1 MVGTDPVQS
10 QGRVLDGWLIIEES
24 ILTTITETLMRDLIL
39 KILKVLHPDFDFS
52 EVEKADDDERF
63 VEWFDEQG
71 FLADLRTAVEGSR
84 HIEKLDSSFKGFFD
98 LMAERKVFDMKD
110 WYDIGQEIEVSLDD
124 RFYQVG
130 IDEYWTD
137 IVDEKITEA
146 LDNIELAVD
155 IENVVC
161 TARRL

>member
-1 MVGTDPVQS
+1 
-10 QGRVLDGWLIIEES
+10 
-24 ILTTITETLMRDLIL
+24 MRDLIL

-63 VEWFDEQG
+63 VEWFDEQD
-71 FLADLRTAVEGSR
+71 FLGDLRKVISAGKDMGRLSEGADAILYVLNAHAPHLLPAKGLDESAVNY
-84 HIEKLDSSFKGFFD
+84 
-98 LMAERKVFDMKD
+98 A
-110 WYDIGQEIEVSLDD
+110 IEVALDD
-124 RFYQVG
+124 KFYQAG

-137 IVDEKITEA
+137 QVDDKITEA

>member
-1 MVGTDPVQS
+1 VF
-10 QGRVLDGWLIIEES
+10 QGRGLDGWLIIDGS
-24 ILTTITETLMRDLIL
+24 ILTTITETIMRDLIL

-52 EVEKADDDERF
+52 EVEKADDDVRF
-63 VEWFDEQG
+63 VKWFDEQG

-84 HIEKLDSSFKGFFD
+84 DMAKLDSSFKGFFD

-124 RFYQVG
+124 RFYQIG
-130 IDEYWTD
+130 IDEYWTHT
-137 IVDEKITEA
+137 VDEKINER
-146 LDNIELAVD
+146 LEDIYDQELAVD

-161 TARRL
+161 KLTKL

>member
-1 MVGTDPVQS
+1 
-10 QGRVLDGWLIIEES
+10 
-24 ILTTITETLMRDLIL
+24 MRDLIL
-39 KILKVLHPDFDFS
+39 KILKVLHPHFDFS

-63 VEWFDEQG
+63 VEWFDEQD
-71 FLADLRTAVEGSR
+71 FLGDLRTAVEGSR
-84 HIEKLDSSFKGFFD
+84 DMAKLDSSFKGFFD

-110 WYDIGQEIEVSLDD
+110 WYDIGQEIEVSLED
-124 RFYQVG
+124 RFYRIG

-137 IVDEKITEA
+137 TVDDKITEA

>member
-1 MVGTDPVQS
+1 
-10 QGRVLDGWLIIEES
+10 
-24 ILTTITETLMRDLIL
+24 MRDLIL
-39 KILKVLHPDFDFS
+39 KMLEILHPHFDFS

-84 HIEKLDSSFKGFFD
+84 DMAKLDSSFKGFFD

-124 RFYQVG
+124 RFYQIG

-137 IVDEKITEA
+137 TVDEKITEA
-146 LDNIELAVD
+146 LEYLEFEVT
-155 IENVVC
+155 VK
-161 TARRL
+161 R